1 MIYYRHINLHSPT
14 LRISTIVRDDINLR
28 KRYSIANYE
37 DASDSRITTQGQCVC
52 ELVITR
58 TTLHDHKQYLFFF
71 FQENKMNIRSK
82 AGLHRPIHCHT
93 RMF

>member
-1 MIYYRHINLHSPT
+1 MIYYRHINLRSPT

-71 FQENKMNIRSK
+71 FSRKQNEHPFKSRF
-82 AGLHRPIHCHT
+82 T
-93 RMF
+93 